1 MNAVKA
7 ATPLNA
13 QVLKSLLRNGIVI
26 RALALAVATIVLIA
40 LRHPTWVPYSVSAY
54 AIWNAAAVTLA
65 SARAARSA

>member
-1 MNAVKA
+1 MNAVKTA
-7 ATPLNA
+7 NPLNA
-13 QVLKSLLRNGIVI
+13 QVLKSLLHNGIVI

-54 AIWNAAAVTLA
+54 AIWNAAAVTLN